1 MQAVPRLS
9 REEACDELTCDGRS
23 FKERERK
30 MKGSGGFLNFA
41 GANASGA
48 NTHRFRVAAGSRAH
62 ALQVRV
68 PPAAPR
74 IVRVAN
80 HVAVLGAF
88 AAQFTLHCHKLFL
101 LR

>member
-9 REEACDELTCDGRS
+9 REEARDELTCNGRN
-23 FKERERK
+23 FRGKERK

-41 GANASGA
+41 GANAGGA

-62 ALQVRV
+62 AFQVRI
-68 PPAAPR
+68 PSAAPR
-74 IVRVAN
+74 IVRMAN